1 MRDSDWSS
9 RFRRARATKNAC
21 KIVARSNSDLRS
33 CNLSNPNQASLCHL
47 TPTTRASATN
57 HTPPPHP
64 SAAFISPPQLRCTGG
79 VMVVCGRCSCCTGGV
94 GMEGSGMCLF
104 LHQHQQVM
112 APAQGAAGGDG
123 PAHQLAHESN
133 MPPNQALGQPLPI
146 NDEPGGG
153 YQDGDGP
160 RKHLHGG
167 GG

>member
-1 MRDSDWSS
+1 
-9 RFRRARATKNAC
+9 
-21 KIVARSNSDLRS
+21 
-33 CNLSNPNQASLCHL
+33 
-47 TPTTRASATN
+47 
-57 HTPPPHP
+57 
-64 SAAFISPPQLRCTGG
+64 
-79 VMVVCGRCSCCTGGV
+79 
-94 GMEGSGMCLF
+94 MCLF

-153 YQDGDGP
+153 TRMEMGQGCTCMVEGVEGGEG
-160 RKHLHGG
+160 RGG